1 MEGRSKELS
10 HTKPSVPV
18 RRDQTISCEKKDRDI
33 CCSQGRTV
41 ILMRLP
47 QKSGNV
53 RPHFSTVKPVLSG
66 HPLLSGH
73 LY

>member
-1 MEGRSKELS
+1 MEGRGKKLS

-18 RRDQTISCEKKDRDI
+18 RRDQTISCEKKDKDI

-47 QKSGNV
+47 QKSENV

-66 HPLLSGH
+66 H